1 MLSTPYVYVDVDKL
15 DKNIETME
23 NRLRNAGID
32 HWPHIKT
39 HKSIEIARQ
48 QIEAGAKGISC
59 AKLSEAEVFANA
71 GFKNIFIAYPIV
83 GEDKRNRLQ
92 ELAKEINIRTI
103 VDSLVV
109 AEGLSKVGE
118 AVGNEIEVLIEID
131 GGTHRGGVQPGE
143 ATLELA
149 RKVSKLPGIKFK
161 GIFTYVGQIYG
172 LSTEEEVKQETR
184 REAQLLIENKKLLN
198 TNGIDVE
205 TMSGG
210 STLSSYH
217 AEELK
222 GITESR
228 AGNYV
233 FGDMNAVAHD
243 IYIPEECAL
252 RVRASIVSITLPG
265 HATIDAGS
273 KTLTSD
279 LSAAGNTFGYV
290 IEKPD
295 VEIAKLNEEHG
306 YLKYDP
312 EKHHFQ
318 IGDQIEIVPNHSCVI
333 PNLNE
338 SVHAFQK
345 GKGKGKIN
353 IDAKGKSY

>member
-1 MLSTPYVYVDVDKL
+1 MLSTPYVYVDVNKL

-23 NRLRNAGID
+23 SRLSNVGID

-39 HKSIEIARQ
+39 HKSIEIACKQ
-48 QIEAGAKGISC
+48 LKAGAKGITC
-59 AKLSEAEVFANA
+59 AKLSEAEVFVNA
-71 GFKNIFIAYPIV
+71 GFENIFIAYPIV
-83 GEDKRNRLQ
+83 GEDKLNRLQ
-92 ELAKEINIRTI
+92 ELAKKINIRTI
-103 VDSLVV
+103 ADSLVV

-118 AVGNEIEVLIEID
+118 AVGNKIEILIEID

-149 RKVSKLPGIKFK
+149 QQVSKLPGIEFK

-172 LSTEEEVKQETR
+172 LATEEEVKQETR
-184 REAQLLIENKKLLN
+184 REAQLLLENKELLN
-198 TNGIDVE
+198 TNGIGVE
-205 TMSGG
+205 IMSGG

-243 IYIPEECAL
+243 IYTPEECAL
-252 RVRASIVSITLPG
+252 RVRVSIVSITLPG
-265 HATIDAGS
+265 HATIDAGT
-273 KTLTSD
+273 KALTSD
-279 LSAAGNTFGYV
+279 LSAAGNTFGY
-290 IEKPD
+290 IIGKPD
-295 VEIAKLNEEHG
+295 VEIVKLNEEHG

-318 IGDQIEIVPNHSCVI
+318 IGDQIEIVPNHCCVI

-338 SVHAFQK
+338 SVHAFK
-345 GKGKGKIN
+345 NGEYKGKIN
-353 IDAKGKSY
+353 IDAKGKNY